1 MIERQTYRTHGER
14 GVYVS
19 RFEQAL
25 RNWLFISGQYLN
37 AEEVIQTE
45 VVKVLERFV
54 AVQAAHPDPEAFGWS
69 RAVSRHASI
78 DWLRRDAVQ
87 AGRGATN
94 RRAVVDGNGSM
105 SGEQQSRS
113 WFDHLSLEAARA
125 EAYDVAEMFHR
136 QEMVAAVL
144 AGLSEEDRYLL
155 EQVYLQNRSQSE
167 LAAELGV
174 ARETVN
180 RRLQRALATA
190 RESAGPATEG

>member
-1 MIERQTYRTHGER
+1 
-14 GVYVS
+14 
-19 RFEQAL
+19 
-25 RNWLFISGQYLN
+25 
-37 AEEVIQTE
+37 
-45 VVKVLERFV
+45 
-54 AVQAAHPDPEAFGWS
+54 
-69 RAVSRHASI
+69 
-78 DWLRRDAVQ
+78 
-87 AGRGATN
+87 
-94 RRAVVDGNGSM
+94 M

-113 WFDHLSLEAARA
+113 WFDQLSLEAARA
-125 EAYDVAEMFHR
+125 QAYDVAEMLHR

>member
-1 MIERQTYRTHGER
+1 
-14 GVYVS
+14 
-19 RFEQAL
+19 
-25 RNWLFISGQYLN
+25 
-37 AEEVIQTE
+37 
-45 VVKVLERFV
+45 
-54 AVQAAHPDPEAFGWS
+54 
-69 RAVSRHASI
+69 
-78 DWLRRDAVQ
+78 
-87 AGRGATN
+87 
-94 RRAVVDGNGSM
+94 M

-180 RRLQRALATA
+180 RRLQRALAAA